1 MPFYRR
7 IMGSLRRIVGLW
19 TIDRRVQKELEQ
31 QQNQRVQIGVDRTL
45 AL

>member
-7 IMGSLRRIVGLW
+7 IMGSLRRIAGLW
-19 TIDRRVQKELEQ
+19 NIDRRVQKELEK